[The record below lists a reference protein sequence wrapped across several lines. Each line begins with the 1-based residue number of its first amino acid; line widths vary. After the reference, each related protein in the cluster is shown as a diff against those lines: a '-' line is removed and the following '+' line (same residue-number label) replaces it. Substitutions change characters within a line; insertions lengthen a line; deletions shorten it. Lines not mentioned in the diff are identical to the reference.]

1 MSVGILFAPLTRTCS
16 SFRIPMPTLL
26 LDRIPKWLPVEG
38 AERHKDITGGIKR
51 FLIKCAATCSLSCDF
66 IIVLGQDNECFLART
81 SDAFPFRC
89 VIPREKGLKI
99 VNGNAAVS
107 VARTYWIRGK
117 LALFCMNLRTLD
129 IGSRNRI
136 HLMTGFYTTWD
147 SFPPLRELCFIKE
160 ITGRKKKYMKDAIIG
175 VLFSQEE
182 IVFYF
187 CFSKVIENSVLC
199 LFNYQLFSIDKC
211 ILILRRFFLY
221 LLLFFNLPI

>member
-1 MSVGILFAPLTRTCS
+1 MSVGIRFAPLTRTCS

-99 VNGNAAVS
+99 GNGNAAVS

-147 SFPPLRELCFIKE
+147 SFPSLRELCFIKE
-160 ITGRKKKYMKDAIIG
+160 ITGRKKIYERRDYRCPFFTRRNRI
-175 VLFSQEE
+175 LF
-182 IVFYF
+182 
-187 CFSKVIENSVLC
+187 
-199 LFNYQLFSIDKC
+199 
-211 ILILRRFFLY
+211 
-221 LLLFFNLPI
+221 LLFQSYWKFLFVFV